1 MLWFSKAFDFNGR
14 FFNRKHSMKTQLQTE
29 NENADTVQNNF
40 RIPRVIVTNIL
51 QSQQSVKLKSWKL
64 EDLQFI

>member
-1 MLWFSKAFDFNGR
+1 
-14 FFNRKHSMKTQLQTE
+14 MKTQLQTE

-40 RIPRVIVTNIL
+40 RITRVIVTNIL

>member
-14 FFNRKHSMKTQLQTE
+14 FFDRKHSMKTQLQTE
-29 NENADTVQNNF
+29 IT
-40 RIPRVIVTNIL
+40 RVIVTNIL
-51 QSQQSVKLKSWKL
+51 QRQQSVKLKSWKL